1 MPRKRSLLLPLA
13 LVATSCLRSQAPELI
28 VEYLDHAP
36 PARGE
41 PRAAKSLFLHVQ
53 MSMSSASQRRA
64 IAGRLGLPFLRCLHP
79 EAAGATFFASDPL
92 GGIPG
97 DPRIRALTASGI
109 AVQVLTRG
117 VSAEET
123 LAAAMSET
131 HPYAVLI
138 GASAG
143 ASPKPGWR
151 RVEHATLDREIWTRG
166 VRLEPR
172 SIEGAPLRFAVTKIP
187 GKRSFEAITKTPVY
201 PEHLQGVARDPD
213 GNIYWSWTDR
223 IIKSDSKGRILLG
236 KPAPTHQGDLCWHEG
251 KIVVAVNLGKFNDLE
266 ERHDSWAY
274 IYDAK
279 TLELL
284 SRHALPEARFGAG
297 GVCWHEGSYYIVGGL
312 PREWEKR
319 RYVANE
325 IHQYD
330 EQWRFLRTVH
340 LPSGWTRLGIQ
351 TAEFAYGR
359 FWFGC
364 YRDVTLIASPDLR
377 HVQRLEDVFCA
388 YGLVKGPNGTLLV
401 SRDEKTRAGHRG
413 GLVARPL
420 PWFWRKIQPSVSPE
434 EHSR

>member
-1 MPRKRSLLLPLA
+1 MPRKRSLLLLLA

-201 PEHLQGVARDPD
+201 PEHLQGSPEIPMETSI
-213 GNIYWSWTDR
+213 G
-223 IIKSDSKGRILLG
+223 LG
-236 KPAPTHQGDLCWHEG
+236 PTG
-251 KIVVAVNLGKFNDLE
+251 
-266 ERHDSWAY
+266 SS
-274 IYDAK
+274 
-279 TLELL
+279 
-284 SRHALPEARFGAG
+284 SRTPRG
-297 GVCWHEGSYYIVGGL
+297 GFSSANL
-312 PREWEKR
+312 PRLIRVISAGTKARSSSPSISESSMTSKR
-319 RYVANE
+319 GMIPGPTSMMR
-325 IHQYD
+325 
-330 EQWRFLRTVH
+330 R
-340 LPSGWTRLGIQ
+340 PSS
-351 TAEFAYGR
+351 Y
-359 FWFGC
+359 
-364 YRDVTLIASPDLR
+364 
-377 HVQRLEDVFCA
+377 
-388 YGLVKGPNGTLLV
+388 
-401 SRDEKTRAGHRG
+401 
-413 GLVARPL
+413 
-420 PWFWRKIQPSVSPE
+420 
-434 EHSR
+434 